1 MRVRRFI
8 VWIALWASPLVG
20 CGSIQSRPVAGSAGV
35 GMTDGAELE
44 APPEDSAQAQAEMEK
59 QIEAARAQGHFDGL
73 SEEASRV
80 LRDILAED
88 VILRESPDQSEG
100 TQRPRIPME
109 VNQSVLRWI
118 EYFSVRDRERFQ
130 RFLERGDRFE
140 PMVKS
145 VLKEHGI
152 PSDLFYLALIESGY
166 QTHAKSR
173 ARAVGAWQ
181 FMRSTGKLYGL
192 KADSMVDDRLDP
204 MRSTRAAARHLRDL
218 HDRYGSWYLALAAY
232 NAGIGRIDGAIRRG
246 KSRNFWTLANRR
258 PRVLP
263 KETMQYVPKFLAA
276 VMIGKNPTKFGFK
289 RSSDDLYPKVEVVH
303 VPNLL
308 RVKDLAKLADVDE
321 STLREVNPQLK
332 RGITPPGKDGYPL
345 WVPKA
350 SVAAVQRIRED
361 QYAQHRVPHREVIR
375 AMAVHAREERSPRRH
390 VASVSKAPLHSGSYR
405 AYRVKSG
412 DNLFNIAQRFGMS
425 VGHLKRVNG
434 LRKTRIYAGQDLKVA
449 AGRL

>member
-1 MRVRRFI
+1 MRAHSFI
-8 VWIALWASPLVG
+8 LIAALWVGTLAG
-20 CGSIQSRPVAGSAGV
+20 CGSIQSRPVAGSADPSGV
-35 GMTDGAELE
+35 AHAERDELE
-44 APPEDSAQAQAEMEK
+44 APPEDSAQARAEMEK
-59 QIEAARAQGHFDGL
+59 QIEAARAEGHFDGL

-100 TQRPRIPME
+100 TPRPRIPME
-109 VNQSVLRWI
+109 VNKSVLNWI

-140 PMVKS
+140 PMVKA

-152 PSDLFYLALIESGY
+152 PADLFYLALIESGY

-181 FMRSTGKLYGL
+181 FMRATGKLYGL
-192 KADSMVDDRLDP
+192 KVDSMVDDRLDP

-263 KETMQYVPKFLAA
+263 RETMQYVPKFLAA
-276 VMIGKNPTKFGFK
+276 VMVGKNPAKFGFK
-289 RSSDDLYPKVEVVH
+289 RSNDDLYPKVEVVH
-303 VPNLL
+303 VPNLM
-308 RVKDLAKLADVDE
+308 RIKDLAKLADLEE
-321 STLREVNPQLK
+321 SELRDVNPQLK

-361 QYAQHRVPHREVIR
+361 QYA
-375 AMAVHAREERSPRRH
+375 
-390 VASVSKAPLHSGSYR
+390 
-405 AYRVKSG
+405 
-412 DNLFNIAQRFGMS
+412 
-425 VGHLKRVNG
+425 
-434 LRKTRIYAGQDLKVA
+434 
-449 AGRL
+449 